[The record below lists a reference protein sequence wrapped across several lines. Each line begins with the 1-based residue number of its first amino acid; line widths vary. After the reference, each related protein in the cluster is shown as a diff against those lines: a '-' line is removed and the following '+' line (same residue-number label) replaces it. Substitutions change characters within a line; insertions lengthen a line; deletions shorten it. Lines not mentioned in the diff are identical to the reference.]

1 FVDGC
6 DVFVDDQS
14 GALGGGSGDDVQCLA
29 LGLVPAVDG
38 RVGAEE
44 GCVDLSGEQGVDGV
58 RPGVEGL
65 CGQLDVIEGVGE
77 DPAPHTDECGCVGDV
92 GEVAKCQGSTVEG
105 RGVGGPTAGGGQC
118 QGQCRHGCSGYA
130 HRQEVLFLL
139 LRPTMKLYLISRNSG
154 TSGGTRARLVPRIT
168 ARGSGTAGHAIAAPS
183 HRRGVLGAQKTRV
196 HRARASVHA
205 GRLTPYDL
213 LGHSSSTAPPSSTM
227 SPSASTARI
236 TPCQESWMYSR
247 TCSSCR
253 RSARSWIRSSSTFSC
268 KVTRPLA

>member
-38 RVGAEE
+38 RVGAEK

-77 DPAPHTDECGCVGDV
+77 DPVPHADECGCVGDV

-105 RGVGGPTAGGGQC
+105 RGIGGPTAGGGQR
-118 QGQCRHGCSGYA
+118 QGQGR
-130 HRQEVLFLL
+130 
-139 LRPTMKLYLISRNSG
+139 
-154 TSGGTRARLVPRIT
+154 RAGP
-168 ARGSGTAGHAIAAPS
+168 GSTQIGRAP
-183 HRRGVLGAQKTRV
+183 
-196 HRARASVHA
+196 
-205 GRLTPYDL
+205 
-213 LGHSSSTAPPSSTM
+213 
-227 SPSASTARI
+227 
-236 TPCQESWMYSR
+236 C
-247 TCSSCR
+247 
-253 RSARSWIRSSSTFSC
+253 
-268 KVTRPLA
+268 